1 MGTAVH
7 RLLEIVDLRGD
18 LQEQVAARRAEVLN
32 WAVAGAVGAADIARQ
47 RAGELLDRLL
57 EGRSLLALAALA
69 DDVVARELPLLVPAG
84 DDDPAVSA
92 ILGVAD
98 LVYRRDSQLVVADF
112 KTDALSDD
120 DEITARAEFYRPQ
133 LELYARALRD
143 ALELDDLPAM
153 ELWFLWPDRIK
164 VLE

>member
-1 MGTAVH
+1 M
-7 RLLEIVDLRGD
+7 LDW
-18 LQEQVAARRAEVLN
+18 AA
-32 WAVAGAVGAADIARQ
+32 AGAAGAADVARQ
-47 RAGELLDRLL
+47 RATELLDRLI
-57 EGRSLLALAALA
+57 EGRALLSLEALA
-69 DDVVARELPLLVPAG
+69 DAVVARELPLLVAAG

-98 LVYRRDSQLVVADF
+98 LVYRRDTRLVVADY

-164 VLE
+164 VLD